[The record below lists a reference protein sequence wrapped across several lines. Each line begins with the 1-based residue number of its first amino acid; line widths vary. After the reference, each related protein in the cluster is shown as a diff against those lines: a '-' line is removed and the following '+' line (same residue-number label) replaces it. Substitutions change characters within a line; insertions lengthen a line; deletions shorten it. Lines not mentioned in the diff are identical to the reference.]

1 MAIDPRLDVITI
13 GRSSVDLYG
22 AQVGGRLEDM
32 ATFSKAVGGCPT
44 NIAIGTARLGLKSG
58 LITRVGDEHMG
69 RFIREQCE
77 REGVDVS
84 GVHTDPV
91 RLTSLVLLGIR
102 DEKTFPLIFY
112 RDNCADSA
120 LDESDIDPA
129 YIESAKAVLVSGTHF
144 ARPNT
149 AAAQLKAI
157 RIAHAAGRKVV
168 FDIDYRPNLWGLAG
182 HGAGEERYIK
192 SGEVTKSLSA
202 ILPQC
207 DLIVGTEEEMMI
219 AGGADDPLAALRAVR
234 DVSRATLVL
243 KRGPMGCVVFPDAI
257 PDSLERGVKG
267 PGFPV
272 EVYNV
277 LGAGD
282 AFLSGFLR
290 GWLRDEPLEACCAYA
305 NANGAFAVSR
315 LLCSAEYPTWAE
327 LSRFLNR
334 GSPHRALRRDE
345 ALNHIHW
352 ATTRR
357 PEPPTIMALAIDHRA
372 QLEKIADDAGSP
384 RERISDFKL
393 LAVEAAAKV
402 AAGRPGY
409 GMLLDGRYGR
419 EALFRALDYGFWIG
433 RPVEEPGSRP
443 LEFEFGGSLGV
454 KLIEW
459 PVAHTIKCLCL
470 YHPDDPPE
478 MKGRQE
484 RELLRLYSA
493 ARALERE
500 LLIEIIASKSG
511 PVDDRTTARVLERL
525 YELGVKPDWWK
536 LEGQASKASWDNIAR
551 TIEVGDPLCRG
562 IVLLGLEAPEEDLAQ
577 AFALARDCSRVKGFA
592 VGRTIFVEPAVEWF
606 AGRIDDRKAIELMA
620 GAFAR
625 LCDLWCDFGRGRHDE
640 RHGDR
645 NGAIR

>member
-1 MAIDPRLDVITI
+1 MELSPRLDVITI

-32 ATFSKAVGGCPT
+32 ASFSKAVGGCPT

-69 RFIREQCE
+69 RFIREQCA
-77 REGVDVS
+77 REGVDVE
-84 GVHTDPV
+84 GVRTDPV
-91 RLTSLVLLGIR
+91 RLTALVLLGIR
-102 DEKTFPLIFY
+102 DEKTFPLLFY
-112 RDNCADSA
+112 RENCADGA
-120 LDESDIDPA
+120 LDEGDIDPQ

-144 ARPNT
+144 ARANT
-149 AAAQLKAI
+149 AAAQRKAMG
-157 RIAHAAGRKVV
+157 IARAAGRKVV

-192 SGEVTKSLSA
+192 SGDVTKSLSD
-202 ILPQC
+202 ILAQC

-219 AGGADDPLAALRAVR
+219 AGGADDPLAALKAVR
-234 DVSRATLVL
+234 AASKATLVL
-243 KRGPMGCVVFPDAI
+243 KRGPMGCVVFPGAI
-257 PDSLERGVKG
+257 PDSLEQGVKG

-290 GWLRDEPLEACCAYA
+290 GWLRDEPLETCCAYA

-327 LSRFLNR
+327 LSRFLEH

-357 PEPPTIMALAIDHRA
+357 SEPPTIMAFAIDHRA
-372 QLEKIADDAGSP
+372 QLEKIADAAGAP
-384 RERISDFKL
+384 RDRISDFKL

-409 GMLLDGRYGR
+409 GMLLDGKYGR
-419 EALFRALDYGFWIG
+419 EALFRAVDHGFWIG

-443 LEFEFGGSLGV
+443 LEFESGGSLGA
-454 KLIEW
+454 KLVEW
-459 PVAHTIKCLCL
+459 PVAHTIKCLCF
-470 YHPDDPPE
+470 YHPDDTPE
-478 MKGRQE
+478 MKARQE
-484 RELLRLYSA
+484 RELLRLCDA
-493 ARALERE
+493 ARRLERE
-500 LLIEIIASKSG
+500 LLIEIIASKNG
-511 PVDDRTTARVLERL
+511 PVDESTVALVIERL
-525 YELGVKPDWWK
+525 YEIGVKPDWWK
-536 LEGQASKASWDNIAR
+536 LEGQANKTAWDNVAR
-551 TIEVGDPLCRG
+551 AIETGDPLCRG
-562 IVLLGLEAPEEDLAQ
+562 VLLLGLEAPEKDLAQ
-577 AFALARDCSRVKGFA
+577 AFALAHNCNVVKGFA
-592 VGRTIFVEPAVEWF
+592 VGRTIFAEPAVEWF
-606 AGRIDDRKAIELMA
+606 AGHVNDREAVERMA
-620 GAFAR
+620 AAFAR
-625 LCDLWCDFGRGRHDE
+625 LGDLWRASGRV
-640 RHGDR
+640 
-645 NGAIR
+645 A